1 MSAANMLL
9 LLAQLV
15 APPLQRGPARLPE
28 PAARQQPAPNA
39 PGENS
44 NDDLK
49 LAPDSG
55 FPDQPKQLEPRP
67 SPSSGSSALPQISG
81 DQLPYRRT
89 QLESLLR
96 GCDTNSGDETGLR
109 RCAELLNGQLQQDG
123 YINSRIYTETV
134 PAPGQLIV
142 VMGRLVE
149 LHVESDEPR
158 LTQRVRKQ
166 LNNLIGGTLHLPSL
180 QRQLRQLK
188 QRSVVG
194 SISGKLGK
202 LASDPTQAVLSLK
215 VTPAQQPWRGDLS
228 VRNDGNAG
236 SGEWRGIAVL
246 QKPRLL
252 RDDDLL
258 QIYGEFNADG
268 DPELG
273 AMLGS
278 LSYTFPL
285 GESVSLSGSFGASRR
300 NLVEAR
306 GPAHDLSFRHYQGL
320 FQLEWT
326 LADTGDQTWYALAS
340 LSANRNDSYLD
351 GRSFPLIIGGGLD
364 GDLTSGY
371 VRLGL
376 GHAGSN
382 ANLGWSAQIYGLQGI
397 AGFSSTDEL
406 HDLAYYGIQPGEA
419 RALGGIASLG
429 WRLDPRLQLNL
440 RAAGQVAFNELTS
453 DMGFSLGSD
462 VGLRGLPGSIVSGD
476 TGWLST
482 AELNWTFWQ
491 RQTNALQL
499 VPFFGVGGV
508 KTTRAGVTYEDT
520 IGAAGVLVRWLHGK
534 HWSVELGW
542 SDQFHAGNNAGIW
555 DDWLLGNGAYGKVRY
570 RF

>member
-1 MSAANMLL
+1 MLL

-28 PAARQQPAPNA
+28 PAPRQQPEPST
-39 PGENS
+39 PGQTT

-49 LAPDSG
+49 LAPESVS
-55 FPDQPKQLEPRP
+55 PTQPKLREARPRSSSSN
-67 SPSSGSSALPQISG
+67 SPLPRISG
-81 DQLPYRRT
+81 DLPYSST
-89 QLESLLR
+89 QLETLLR
-96 GCDTNSGDETGLR
+96 GCATSSDVETGLK
-109 RCAELLNGQLQQDG
+109 RCAELLTGQLQQDG
-123 YINSRIYTETV
+123 YVNSRVYIETV
-134 PAPGQLIV
+134 PAPGQLTV

-158 LTQRVRKQ
+158 FSQRVRKQ
-166 LNNLIGGTLHLPSL
+166 LNNLIGRTLHLPTL

-194 SISGKLGK
+194 SVSGNLGKLG
-202 LASDPTQAVLSLK
+202 SDPTQAVLTLK
-215 VTPAQQPWRGDLS
+215 VTPARPAWRGDLS

-246 QKPRLL
+246 QKPQLL
-252 RDDDLL
+252 NDGDVL
-258 QIYGEFNADG
+258 QIYGEFNVDG

-273 AMLGS
+273 ATLGS

-285 GESVSLSGSFGASRR
+285 GESVSLTGSFGASRR

-306 GPAHDLSFRHYQGL
+306 GPAHDLSFRQYQGL
-320 FQLEWT
+320 IQLQWT
-326 LADTGDQTWYALAS
+326 LADSGDQTWYALAS

-371 VRLGL
+371 LRLGL

-397 AGFSSTDEL
+397 AGFSSPEEL
-406 HDLAYYGIQPGEA
+406 HDLAYYGIKPGES

-429 WRLDPRLQLNL
+429 WRLDPKLQLNL

-453 DMGFSLGSD
+453 DMGFTLGSD
-462 VGLRGLPGSIVSGD
+462 VGLKGLPGSLVSGD

-482 AELNWTFWQ
+482 AELNWAFWQ
-491 RQTNALQL
+491 RGTNALQL
-499 VPFFGVGGV
+499 VPFLGVGGV
-508 KTTRAGVTYEDT
+508 ETKRATLSFEDT
-520 IGAAGVLVRWLHGK
+520 IGAGGVLLRWLHGK

-542 SDQFHAGNNAGIW
+542 VDQFHAANNAGIW
-555 DDWLLGNGAYGKVRY
+555 NHWLLGSGAYGKVRY